1 MIVAAGNP
9 PEYNKSVRDFDMVTL
24 DRVRYISIEADYQV
38 WKEYARDVHI
48 HDALLSYLELHPNN
62 FYKVETDVDGMN
74 FVTARGWED
83 LSSLLKVY
91 EARELAVTEDV
102 IGEFIHHPDM
112 QRMCTHIWKST
123 ENTMR
128 ITV

>member
-1 MIVAAGNP
+1 M
-9 PEYNKSVRDFDMVTL
+9 
-24 DRVRYISIEADYQV
+24 IEADYQV

-83 LSSLLKVY
+83 
-91 EARELAVTEDV
+91 
-102 IGEFIHHPDM
+102 
-112 QRMCTHIWKST
+112 
-123 ENTMR
+123 
-128 ITV
+128 